1 MDIVTN
7 GELNK
12 IDVLQL
18 ISQVHSNDTIID
30 CACTILEKIFQIIL
44 WLTGK
49 SHKEIKRL
57 RVIKP

>member
-30 CACTILEKIFQIIL
+30 CACTDL
-44 WLTGK
+44 GK
-49 SHKEIKRL
+49 YFKLFMAYQQVS
-57 RVIKP
+57 